1 MALPDYAIPAA
12 VSAAVVLAL
21 TPPSILALQRR
32 GILDRPEER
41 SSHSVPTPR
50 GAGLI
55 TGLSLA
61 VGLAI
66 GFDRLR
72 LSLAA
77 VALIATALGALEDLH
92 GVGVLPRLVA
102 QVAIGAIFLACTWG
116 LGAALAWPVAIALIF
131 FIAGYTNAFNF
142 MDGVNGISAAAVAVA
157 GGSFIAN
164 GGLHSQP
171 DLILIG
177 VVFVVVAI
185 CFLPFNFPRARVF
198 LGDSGSYSFG
208 AVIACAAVAEWRW
221 GIPPDAVLAPLA
233 IYLADTATVIVR
245 RAARREPLIAAHRE
259 HAFQRLVQF
268 GFSHAQS
275 TGVVFLGSLATALL
289 GLAAANSQMPQRVAF
304 DALMLGVVALYLSLP
319 MLVAWR
325 RRRRS
330 AVISGSMAQRNPGPI
345 RGSVRGGVEVCELG
359 NDAGQRPEAMPP
371 DHEQSAVTDGR

>member
-1 MALPDYAIPAA
+1 MLR
-12 VSAAVVLAL
+12 
-21 TPPSILALQRR
+21 RR
-32 GILDRPEER
+32 GILDRPEAR
-41 SSHSVPTPR
+41 SSHSIATPR

-61 VGLAI
+61 IGLSVS
-66 GFDRLR
+66 FDRFR

-77 VALIATALGALEDLH
+77 VALLATVLGALEDFH

-102 QVAIGAIFLACTWG
+102 QVALGAIFLACTWG
-116 LGAALAWPVAIALIF
+116 LGAVPAWPGAIALIF

-142 MDGVNGISAAAVAVA
+142 MDGINGISAAAVAVA
-157 GGSFIAN
+157 GGSFIAI
-164 GGLHSQP
+164 GALHGLP
-171 DLILIG
+171 DLISIG
-177 VVFVVVAI
+177 VVLIVVAV

-221 GIPPDAVLAPLA
+221 GIPTDTVLAPVA

-245 RAARREPLIAAHRE
+245 RAARREPLLAAHRE
-259 HAFQRLVQF
+259 HAFQRLVHL

-289 GLAAANSQMPQRVAF
+289 GLAAASSQTPERLTF
-304 DALMLGVVALYLSLP
+304 DGLMLGVVALYLSLP
-319 MLVAWR
+319 MAVAWR

-330 AVISGSMAQRNPGPI
+330 GIISGSMADASKPITTDTRN
-345 RGSVRGGVEVCELG
+345 GVSL
-359 NDAGQRPEAMPP
+359 
-371 DHEQSAVTDGR
+371 